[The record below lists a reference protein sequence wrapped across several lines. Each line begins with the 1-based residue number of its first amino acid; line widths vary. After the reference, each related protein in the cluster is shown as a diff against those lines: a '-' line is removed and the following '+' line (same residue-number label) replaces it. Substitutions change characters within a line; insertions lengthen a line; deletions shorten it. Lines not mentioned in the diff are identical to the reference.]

1 MLQRKML
8 DTLRRWKQSKQREC
22 LLVKGARQVG
32 KSYII
37 EKFGSEEYE
46 NLIVVDFIKMPD
58 AKEAF
63 GGS

>member
-37 EKFGSEEYE
+37 EKFGSED
-46 NLIVVDFIKMPD
+46 I
-58 AKEAF
+58 
-63 GGS
+63 